1 MGGLIYFVLIIPAGF
16 FLLVAARCAAAIARS
31 GSKIPIVITRL
42 SSLLNCPPFPLD
54 RPRDFE

>member
-16 FLLVAARCAAAIARS
+16 FLLVAALCAAAIARS

>member
-1 MGGLIYFVLIIPAGF
+1 VLIIPAGF